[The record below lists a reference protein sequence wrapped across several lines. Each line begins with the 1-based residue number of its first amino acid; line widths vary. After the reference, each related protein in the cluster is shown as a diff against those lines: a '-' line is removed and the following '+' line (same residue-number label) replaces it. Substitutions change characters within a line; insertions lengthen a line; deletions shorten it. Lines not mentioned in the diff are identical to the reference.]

1 MKKSGI
7 ISIAVA
13 LALLLSACGAAGP
26 AQSAAA
32 TPAPT
37 LSAVSE
43 ESDDVEL
50 NLIQIGF
57 SLQGE
62 GAFHD
67 QLAADIEAGCTA
79 RGYTYSLLTADSAER
94 QITDITSFL
103 SQGVSA
109 IVIEPVDVDALES
122 VLADCETDGV
132 PVINIIDSINGIV
145 STLISPDY
153 KAIGQSAGQ
162 RAVDLFGETGGRCLE
177 LKTDYGSF
185 IMQLLSDGFAKEV
198 SADAEMAIVSEQYC
212 GKDEEQAYLLT
223 KTELLSK
230 EKNIDFVFAQS
241 AALAYGAARAV
252 KEVGA
257 DVKLVVFGGDM
268 ELIAAVAD
276 GTIDTAVFIG
286 PAELAKLTLDNAGQ
300 FLSDPAFV
308 PVPYLP
314 LAVDVVTAE
323 NVAEYNVEGA
333 LHAQVKSE

>member
-79 RGYTYSLLTADSAER
+79 LGYTYSLLTADSAER

-132 PVINIIDSINGIV
+132 PVINIIDSIFDENFI
-145 STLISPDY
+145 
-153 KAIGQSAGQ
+153 
-162 RAVDLFGETGGRCLE
+162 R
-177 LKTDYGSF
+177 SF
-185 IMQLLSDGFAKEV
+185 IILILTNFNELNFENYIEFIFDVCCHLKYLRKTFHRFV
-198 SADAEMAIVSEQYC
+198 IV
-212 GKDEEQAYLLT
+212 D
-223 KTELLSK
+223 
-230 EKNIDFVFAQS
+230 
-241 AALAYGAARAV
+241 
-252 KEVGA
+252 
-257 DVKLVVFGGDM
+257 
-268 ELIAAVAD
+268 
-276 GTIDTAVFIG
+276 
-286 PAELAKLTLDNAGQ
+286 
-300 FLSDPAFV
+300 
-308 PVPYLP
+308 
-314 LAVDVVTAE
+314 
-323 NVAEYNVEGA
+323 
-333 LHAQVKSE
+333 